1 MDLAERLLGPQ
12 FEAALEE
19 IEDDCISNPHGA
31 YGYIDDLNDTI
42 RELHARLEAA
52 KAEGAAAREALDA
65 VDSTLSECRYSFEVG
80 RPLPCNCDIHAA
92 HKIIDAARAGGG
104 K

>member
-1 MDLAERLLGPQ
+1 MSKVVVMEECGPYQCRANDLATQRDA
-12 FEAALEE
+12 FKSEAAALR
-19 IEDDCISNPHGA
+19 IELDK
-31 YGYIDDLNDTI
+31 
-42 RELHARLEAA
+42 A
-52 KAEGAAAREALDA
+52 KADLAAALKALDA

-104 K
+104 R